1 MTIHHLILTGFA
13 ACSLLAAQA
22 NAQTLVAPAAPTK
35 LAVQQ
40 APALASTAT
49 TATTAMKLRVAARG
63 MASTKGPSPVTTLV
77 AAAGSML
84 VLADGIVAH
93 AHTAQVLPPAAGF
106 QYEH

>member
-1 MTIHHLILTGFA
+1 MIIHHLILTGFS

-22 NAQTLVAPAAPTK
+22 NAQPLVAPAGPAK
-35 LAVQQ
+35 MAVQQ
-40 APALASTAT
+40 APALTTTASTA
-49 TATTAMKLRVAARG
+49 LQLPVAARR
-63 MASTKGPSPVTTLV
+63 MASISATNAATTMVV

-106 QYEH
+106 EYEH